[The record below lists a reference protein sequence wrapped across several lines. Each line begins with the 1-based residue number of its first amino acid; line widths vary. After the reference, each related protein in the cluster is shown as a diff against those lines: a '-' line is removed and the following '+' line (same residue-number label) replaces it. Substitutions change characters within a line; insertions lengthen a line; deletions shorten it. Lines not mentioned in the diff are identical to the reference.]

1 MAIKTVRALIDSAW
15 HTLTYNSATG
25 VYEATITAPTETSF
39 LWPNG
44 YYPVDIEVTNDAGTV
59 VTANDTT
66 MDSLKLY
73 VRETTAPTIAAA
85 IPSSGQYLT
94 NNQPQ
99 ISFRFKDTGSGVNPD
114 SAVIT
119 LDGQSVTNY
128 TASESTDG
136 YWIRFTPASALS
148 DGSHTVK
155 VSVADNDGNRSDTE
169 SVTFVVDTVAP
180 TLSVTS
186 PTNGLITNTPSL
198 TVAGKTNDVTSSPVT
213 VTITLNGTS
222 QGTVSVSSGLYSK
235 AVTLSEGSNTI
246 VVTATD
252 SAGKTTSITR
262 TVTLNTAVPVI
273 RSATITPNPVDVG
286 ATMIIKVVIE

>member
-25 VYEATITAPTETSF
+25 AYEATITAPTETSF

-44 YYPVDIEVTNDAGTV
+44 YYPVKIEVTNDAGTV
-59 VTANDTT
+59 VTATDAT

-73 VRETTAPTIAAA
+73 VRETTAPTLSAA
-85 IPSSGQYLT
+85 IPSTGQYLT

-119 LDGQSVTNY
+119 LDGKSITNY

-169 SVTFVVDTVAP
+169 SITFTVDTVAP
-180 TLSVTS
+180 SLSVTS
-186 PTNGLITNTPSL
+186 PTNGLITNTSSL
-198 TVAGKTNDVTSSPVT
+198 TVAGTTNDATSSPVT
-213 VTITLNGTS
+213 ITITLNGTS
-222 QGTVSVSSGLYSK
+222 QGTVSVSSGSYSK
-235 AVTLSEGSNTI
+235 TVTLSEGTNTI

>member
-1 MAIKTVRALIDSAW
+1 MAIKTVRAHIDSAW
-15 HTLTYNSATG
+15 HTLKYNSLTG
-25 VYEATITAPTETSF
+25 AYEATITAPTESSF

-44 YYPVDIEVTNDAGTV
+44 YYPVTIEVTNDAGTV
-59 VTANDTT
+59 VTATDAT

-73 VRETTAPTIAAA
+73 VRETTAPTLSTA
-85 IPSSGQYLT
+85 IPSTGQYLT

-119 LDGQSVTNY
+119 LDGKSITNY

-136 YWIRFTPASALS
+136 YWIRFTPTSALS

-169 SVTFVVDTVAP
+169 SITFTVDTVAP
-180 TLSVTS
+180 SLSVTS
-186 PTNGLITNTPSL
+186 PTNGLITNTSSL
-198 TVAGKTNDVTSSPVT
+198 TIAGTTNDATSSPVT
-213 VTITLNGTS
+213 IAITLNGTS
-222 QGTVSVSSGLYSK
+222 QGTVSVSSGSYSK
-235 AVTLSEGSNTI
+235 TVTLSDGSNTI

-273 RSATITPNPVDVG
+273 RSAMITPNPVDVG